1 MFSAKTL
8 NNTCVP
14 HHFLISRGLHVFQ
27 YQALHV
33 ERVLQDNIA
42 NLKSAISDQN
52 LELVPD
58 YEQRVEVLKELK
70 FLESNSTV
78 SLKGR
83 VACEVGLRSVLTF
96 PLLDFVLR
104 STLSMNLF

>member
-1 MFSAKTL
+1 MFSAKTSS
-8 NNTCVP
+8 NTCVP
-14 HHFLISRGLHVFQ
+14 QHFLISHGINVLK
-27 YQALHV
+27 YQNLHV
-33 ERVLQDNIA
+33 ERVLRDNIA
-42 NLKSAISDQN
+42 NLRLAISDQN

-83 VACEVGLRSVLTF
+83 VACEVISLHSVL
-96 PLLDFVLR
+96 PCPPRL
-104 STLSMNLF
+104 TLFSD